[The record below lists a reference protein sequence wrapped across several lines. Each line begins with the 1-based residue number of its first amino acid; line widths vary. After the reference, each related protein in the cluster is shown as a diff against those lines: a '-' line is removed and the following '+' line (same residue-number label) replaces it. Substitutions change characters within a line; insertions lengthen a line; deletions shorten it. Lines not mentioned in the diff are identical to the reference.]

1 MKYIIGL
8 IIYTLLLMAAAN
20 YSYVLAAVMVVITIA
35 YAINDS

>member
-8 IIYTLLLMAAAN
+8 AIYTLLLTAAAS
-20 YSYVLAAVMVVITIA
+20 YSYVLALVMVVITLI